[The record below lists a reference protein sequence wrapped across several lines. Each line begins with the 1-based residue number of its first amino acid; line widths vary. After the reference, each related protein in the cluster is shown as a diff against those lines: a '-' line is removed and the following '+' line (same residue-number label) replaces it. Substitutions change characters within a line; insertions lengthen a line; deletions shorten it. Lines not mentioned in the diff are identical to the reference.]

1 MTVRLQECK
10 CWFEG
15 KLKIAA
21 SAVGGWVA
29 SFITSRLPLLLISL
43 SPHGASCVCHTI
55 SAGLSGLKFI
65 CRDNIITFTKVT
77 FLQCHSNI
85 TLQCTEECDFLC
97 VRWVCGVCVV
107 CSSTVQWEFDTDIS
121 KCVSDLQTAQIQ
133 ELYFG
138 SAVTLLN
145 LMLDAV

>member
-1 MTVRLQECK
+1 M
-10 CWFEG
+10 
-15 KLKIAA
+15 
-21 SAVGGWVA
+21 
-29 SFITSRLPLLLISL
+29 
-43 SPHGASCVCHTI
+43 
-55 SAGLSGLKFI
+55 
-65 CRDNIITFTKVT
+65 
-77 FLQCHSNI
+77 
-85 TLQCTEECDFLC
+85 
-97 VRWVCGVCVV
+97 CVV